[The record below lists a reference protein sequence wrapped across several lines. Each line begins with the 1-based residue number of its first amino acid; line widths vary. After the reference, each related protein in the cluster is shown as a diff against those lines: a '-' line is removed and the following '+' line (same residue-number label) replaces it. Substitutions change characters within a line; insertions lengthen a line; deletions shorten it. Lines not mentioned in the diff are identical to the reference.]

1 MKALRDP
8 DCLLADGLTAIR
20 DQFQVPEGFLP
31 EVEAAAAA
39 AVQRTPSE
47 HADRTAVPFVTLD
60 PASSTDLDQA
70 FWIEPAIGSGG
81 GDLLLHYAIADVAWF
96 VADGDPLD
104 TEAWQ
109 RGETTYLPGAKA
121 GLYPRALAE
130 GAASL
135 LPDGPRPAVVFTSR
149 IDPAGKAVLQGVERA
164 VIQSRAK
171 LGYENVRDDQLPPD
185 FAELARRISAADDA
199 RGAAR
204 VDPPE
209 QEVERDAA
217 GRFTLRL
224 RPLAEAERRNAAM
237 SLATNLAVADML
249 LAAKTGLFRVMAGP
263 DERGEAR
270 LRNTAK
276 AFGLNWPKEASV
288 DQFERTLNPADA
300 AEAAFMLA
308 IRRAGNGASYV
319 PYAPDEVPWHAAM
332 AATYCHMTAP
342 LRRLADRYVVRAALA
357 IANGQAVPA
366 DVETAFQRLG
376 PVMAKAQARGSQI
389 ERAVVDLAEAAMLA
403 GREGEDF
410 EAVVTDLG
418 ETGARIQLCELPIVA
433 RTVARRV
440 QPGDRIVVRLES
452 ADPVRRQISFQRIS

>member
-8 DCLLADGLTAIR
+8 DCLLADGLVAIR
-20 DQFQVPEGFLP
+20 QQFQVPEGFSP
-31 EVEAAAAA
+31 QIEAAAASA
-39 AVQRTPSE
+39 AQRAPSE
-47 HADRTAVPFVTLD
+47 HADRTAVPFITLD

-70 FWIEPAIGSGG
+70 FSIEQAG

-96 VADGDPLD
+96 VGDGDPLD
-104 TEAWQ
+104 IEAWQ

-121 GLYPRALAE
+121 GLYPKALAE

-149 IDPAGKAVLQGVERA
+149 IDSAGKAVLQGVERA

-171 LGYENVRDDQLPPD
+171 LGYESVHDDQLPPD
-185 FAELARRISAADDA
+185 FAELARRINAADDA

-276 AFGLNWPKEASV
+276 AFGLTWPKEASV

-319 PYAPDEVPWHAAM
+319 PYEPGVVPWHAAM
-332 AATYCHMTAP
+332 AAAYCHMTAP

-357 IANGQAVPA
+357 IANGLPVPTE
-366 DVETAFQRLG
+366 VEAAFQRLG

-389 ERAVVDLAEAAMLA
+389 ERAVVDLAEAAVLA

-418 ETGARIQLCELPIVA
+418 ETGARIQLCDLPVVA

>member
-8 DCLLADGLTAIR
+8 DCLLAEGLTAIR
-20 DQFQVPEGFLP
+20 SQFKVPEGFSP
-31 EVEAAAAA
+31 EVESAATAAT
-39 AVQRTPSE
+39 QRVPDAHT
-47 HADRTAVPFVTLD
+47 DRTAKPFVTLD

-70 FWIEPAIGSGG
+70 FCIEPAG

-121 GLYPRALAE
+121 GLYPKVLAE

-135 LPDGPRPAVVFTSR
+135 LPDGPRPAVIFTSR
-149 IDPAGKAVLQGVERA
+149 VDQNGKAVLQGVERA
-164 VIQSRAK
+164 VIRSRAK
-171 LGYENVRDDQLPPD
+171 LGYENARDDQLPPE
-185 FAELARRISAADDA
+185 FAELARRITAADDA

-209 QEVERDAA
+209 QEVERDVT
-217 GRFTLRL
+217 GHFTLRL
-224 RPLAEAERRNAAM
+224 RPLSEAERRNAAM

-263 DERGEAR
+263 DAFAEAR

-276 AFGLNWPKEASV
+276 AFGLIWPKEATV
-288 DQFERTLNPADA
+288 EQFERTLNPTAP

-308 IRRAGNGASYV
+308 IRRSGNGASYV
-319 PYAPDEVPWHAAM
+319 PYQPGIVPWHAAM

-342 LRRLADRYVVRAALA
+342 LRRLADRYVIRAAYA
-357 IANGQAVPA
+357 VANGQPVPA
-366 DVETAFQRLG
+366 DVEAAFQRLG
-376 PVMAKAQARGSQI
+376 PVMDKAQARSSQI
-389 ERAVVDLAEAAMLA
+389 ERAVIDLAEAAMLA
-403 GREGEDF
+403 GHEGEDF

-418 ETGARIQLCELPIVA
+418 ETGARIQLCDLPVVA

-440 QPGDRIVVRLES
+440 QPGDRLVVRLES
-452 ADPVRRQISFQRIS
+452 ADPVRRTVSFARLS